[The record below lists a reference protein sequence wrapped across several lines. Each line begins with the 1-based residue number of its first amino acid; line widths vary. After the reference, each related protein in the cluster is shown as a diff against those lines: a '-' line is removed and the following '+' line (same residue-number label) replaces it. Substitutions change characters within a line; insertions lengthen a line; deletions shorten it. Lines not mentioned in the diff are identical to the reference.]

1 MYQIV
6 NFFSGFNNKVKKSRN
21 FIICY
26 NTKFTLIS
34 NETLKNKAQEESITE
49 IDPTCFESFGNGNFP
64 SVNNKE
70 NNESHQ
76 IKYSNDDIINKLKSK
91 LNALT
96 PTSNLINQSLPSLKI
111 SDSPIN
117 KSLNE
122 ISFDMDCSLYKN
134 NSVKVLKDDNKVK
147 NHKKLPGFGV
157 NSKNLSQFVNRNTHQ
172 NRLPHK
178 VPKKASS
185 SCEFR
190 KKNVHLSD
198 SSITSDATSLSSK
211 RNYRQNST
219 SNILERKIITEQ
231 GGNDD
236 PRKRTKMFYKNI
248 KNIKSKYSDLMRTNK
263 NLTAKGS
270 NFIGI
275 KLDQYINAKL
285 NDIKQY

>member
-1 MYQIV
+1 MYQII
-6 NFFSGFNNKVKKSRN
+6 NLFSGLNNKVTKSRI
-21 FIICY
+21 FLICY
-26 NTKFTLIS
+26 NSKFTLIS
-34 NETLKNKAQEESITE
+34 KEILTNKVQEESRTE

-70 NNESHQ
+70 NDDSNQ

-96 PTSNLINQSLPSLKI
+96 PTSNLTNQSLPSLKI

-117 KSLNE
+117 KSINE
-122 ISFDMDCSLYKN
+122 ISFDMDCSLLKN
-134 NSVKVLKDDNKVK
+134 NSVKVFKDENKIQ
-147 NHKKLPGFGV
+147 NHKKLPTFGI
-157 NSKNLSQFVNRNTHQ
+157 NPKNLSQFVNRNTHQ
-172 NRLPHK
+172 NRVAHK

-198 SSITSDATSLSSK
+198 SSITSVATSLSSK

-219 SNILERKIITEQ
+219 SNILERKILTDQ

-236 PRKRTKMFYKNI
+236 PKKRTKMFYKNI
-248 KNIKSKYSDLMRTNK
+248 KNIKSKYSDLMKANK
-263 NLTAKGS
+263 NLTTKGS

-285 NDIKQY
+285 NDIKQC